1 MNTVDLINKVAQSSN
16 LTTGRAEMIISI
28 IAERITDTL
37 KKEGSVILND
47 FGEFH
52 LEKKRASG
60 SFAGASA
67 DMKNHVVFTPD
78 KNFLDIINS

>member
-1 MNTVDLINKVAQSSN
+1 MNTVDLINKVAQTSN

-37 KKEGSVILND
+37 KKEGSAVLNG

-52 LEKKRASG
+52 LEKKRAGGTYSG
-60 SFAGASA
+60 VSS

>member
-1 MNTVDLINKVAQSSN
+1 MNTVDLINKVALTSN

-28 IAERITDTL
+28 ISERITDTL
-37 KKEGSVILND
+37 KKEGTVVLNN

-52 LEKKRASG
+52 LEKKRAGGAFSD
-60 SFAGASA
+60 ASA
-67 DMKNHVVFTPD
+67 DLKNHVVFTPD

>member
-1 MNTVDLINKVAQSSN
+1 MNTVDLINKVAQTSN

-37 KKEGSVILND
+37 KKEGSAVLNG

-52 LEKKRASG
+52 LDLRSH
-60 SFAGASA
+60 FAI
-67 DMKNHVVFTPD
+67 HVEPQRKTI
-78 KNFLDIINS
+78 LLQ

>member
-1 MNTVDLINKVAQSSN
+1 MNTVDLINRVAQSSN

-28 IAERITDTL
+28 ITEKITDTL
-37 KKEGSVILND
+37 KKEGKVVLNN

-52 LEKKRASG
+52 LEKKKAGG
-60 SFAGASA
+60 SFSDASA
-67 DMKNHVVFTPD
+67 DLKNHVVFIPD

>member
-1 MNTVDLINKVAQSSN
+1 MNTVDLINKVAQTSN

-37 KKEGSVILND
+37 KKEGSAVLNG
-47 FGEFH
+47 FGKFH
-52 LEKKRASG
+52 LEKKRTGSTYSG
-60 SFAGASA
+60 VSA